1 MKAKLLSQVLESK
14 LWLCVVVIACA
25 CVRVCVCRCCL
36 CYASWGTNTRQQ
48 QQQQQAGGRILT
60 RLCLPHTRVW
70 SLGNLPAV
78 NHREATQVGEPSSG
92 LTSGVSAEGD
102 LFQRD
107 TPSAA
112 NLKRPPLSE
121 RRGNAQG
128 KHIFMSE
135 HLSVHAHV
143 HAPWSHLHV
152 SGQPDR
158 IVTSSY
164 IKLNTLFSI
173 SNSICMRIAVV
184 GTFHFCGGSIFFL
197 SLS

>member
-1 MKAKLLSQVLESK
+1 MCVCVCVQV
-14 LWLCVVVIACA
+14 CA
-25 CVRVCVCRCCL
+25 CVCRWSL
-36 CYASWGTNTRQQ
+36 CYASWGINT
-48 QQQQQAGGRILT
+48 QQQQAGGRILT

-92 LTSGVSAEGD
+92 LTCGVSAEGD

-135 HLSVHAHV
+135 RHSVRTHV

-152 SGQPDR
+152 SVQPDR
-158 IVTSSY
+158 MVTSSY

-184 GTFHFCGGSIFFL
+184 GTFHFCGESIL
-197 SLS
+197 SLF

>member
-1 MKAKLLSQVLESK
+1 MSLFLYFNQSLTHSEPLKVTLCEHNVAYSSSSLLGHKSLQYYVTIHQNNRLQPRAKLLSQVSALGEQTSD
-14 LWLCVVVIACA
+14 V
-25 CVRVCVCRCCL
+25 CVRVCDCVRACVCVCRCWF
-36 CYASWGTNTRQQ
+36 CYASRGINT

-135 HLSVHAHV
+135 HHSVRTHM
-143 HAPWSHLHV
+143 HAP
-152 SGQPDR
+152 
-158 IVTSSY
+158 
-164 IKLNTLFSI
+164 
-173 SNSICMRIAVV
+173 
-184 GTFHFCGGSIFFL
+184 
-197 SLS
+197 